1 MRPLAVLLYHTISDD
16 PPPWIAHLAVTPRD
30 FRAQLDAI
38 LDSGRTPVTA
48 AQVVAARRGGAP
60 LPPDAVALTF
70 DDGFRDFATVAHPAL
85 ASRSLPSALFVT
97 TGAVRPDNRSRLPDA
112 SMLTMR
118 DVTLLDRDGVEI
130 CSHTH
135 MHAQLDTVDQP
146 SVVRE
151 LVRPKRILEDA
162 LGREVPVFA
171 YPYGYSSR
179 TVRALTSA
187 NGYTGAF
194 AVRHAFSPDTDDPYR
209 IARLMLRCGTSLATF
224 RGWLEGELAP
234 IAPAH
239 EYAKTVLWRQYR
251 RERAFLTHR
260 RAITEETS
268 DSADSASDKADKSD
282 IAANRAERCAR

>member
-16 PPPWIAHLAVTPRD
+16 PSPWIAHLAVTPRD

-38 LDSGRTPVTA
+38 LDSGRTPVSA
-48 AQVVAARRGGAP
+48 AQVVDARRGGEP

-85 ASRSLPSALFVT
+85 AARGLPSALFVT

-112 SMLTMR
+112 PMLTMR
-118 DVTLLDRDGVEI
+118 DVALLDRDGVEI

-135 MHAQLDTVDQP
+135 VHAQLDTVDQP
-146 SVVRE
+146 SIVRE

-162 LGREVPVFA
+162 LGHDVPVFA
-171 YPYGYSSR
+171 YPYGYSNRVVR
-179 TVRALTSA
+179 TLTSDS
-187 NGYTGAF
+187 GYAGAF
-194 AVRHAFSPDTDDPYR
+194 AVRHAFSSETDDPYR
-209 IARLMLRCGTSLATF
+209 IARLMLRCGTSLATY
-224 RGWLEGELAP
+224 RAWLDGERAP

-251 RERAFLTHR
+251 RQRAFLSHR
-260 RAITEETS
+260 RDVTDGTEETAETE
-268 DSADSASDKADKSD
+268 SAAT
-282 IAANRAERCAR
+282 RTERYAP

>member
-38 LDSGRTPVTA
+38 LDSGRTPVSA
-48 AQVVAARRGGAP
+48 AQVVDARRGGEP

-85 ASRSLPSALFVT
+85 AARGLPSALFVT
-97 TGAVRPDNRSRLPDA
+97 TGAVRPDNRSRLPA
-112 SMLTMR
+112 APMLTMR
-118 DVTLLDRDGVEI
+118 DVELLDRDGVEI

-135 MHAQLDTVDQP
+135 QHAQLDTVDQQ
-146 SVVRE
+146 SVLRE

-162 LGREVPVFA
+162 LGHEVPVFA
-171 YPYGYSSR
+171 YPYGYSNR
-179 TVRALTSA
+179 VVRELTSES
-187 NGYTGAF
+187 GYAGAF
-194 AVRHAFSPDTDDPYR
+194 AVRHAFSSETDDPYR
-209 IARLMLRCGTSLATF
+209 IARLMLRCGTDLDTF
-224 RGWLEGELAP
+224 RAWLDGERAP

-251 RERAFLTHR
+251 RQRAFLSHR
-260 RAITEETS
+260 RAVPDDPEAVAV
-268 DSADSASDKADKSD
+268 SA
-282 IAANRAERCAR
+282 AAARAPRTERCAP

>member
-30 FRAQLDAI
+30 FRAQLDAVAA
-38 LDSGRTPVTA
+38 SGRTPVTA
-48 AQVVAARRGGAP
+48 AQVVDARRGGVP

-70 DDGFRDFATVAHPAL
+70 DDGFRDFATIAQPAL
-85 ASRSLPSALFVT
+85 VARGLPAALFVT
-97 TGAVRPDNRSRLPDA
+97 TGAMHPDNHSRLPDA

-118 DVTLLDRDGVEI
+118 DIALLDRDGVEI

-135 MHAQLDTVDQP
+135 LHAQLDTLDRR
-146 SVVRE
+146 SVERE
-151 LVRPKRILEDA
+151 LTRPKRILQDT

-179 TVRALTSA
+179 TVRALTGA
-187 NGYTGAF
+187 TGYTGAF

-209 IARLMLRCGTSLATF
+209 IARLMLRRGTTLATF
-224 RGWLEGELAP
+224 HAWLDGESAP

-239 EYAKTVLWRQYR
+239 DYAKTCLWRRYR
-251 RERAFLTHR
+251 RQRAFLTHHR
-260 RAITEETS
+260 ELPE
-268 DSADSASDKADKSD
+268 DPDQ
-282 IAANRAERCAR
+282 AATTTGPRIERYAK